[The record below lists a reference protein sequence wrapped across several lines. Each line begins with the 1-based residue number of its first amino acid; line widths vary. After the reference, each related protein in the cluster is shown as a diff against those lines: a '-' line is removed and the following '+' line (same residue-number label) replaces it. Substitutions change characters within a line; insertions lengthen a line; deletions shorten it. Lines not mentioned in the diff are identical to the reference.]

1 MSKLLTLNFNMT
13 MKKQLLLSLTVAMFM
28 FMNVSA
34 VTTPIPVITLD
45 CWVDS
50 HDSSYG
56 LNVLGPNGYYDY
68 VLVFD
73 HLVTATGEGDVHLY
87 LNGEEVSNPY
97 KISHS
102 AETYYQQFASEV
114 WHFTAT
120 AQLEGC
126 EMSETMRD
134 ILSPRLPQF
143 YLIHDEESDSFLM
156 DLVWQ
161 GDYSINYKT
170 RLPDPDNP
178 YNWISSDWEEYS
190 GPFTVWYAPQD
201 RHGDC
206 DIEIM
211 YDKGLDEDA
220 SPGMGVIYNLKDE
233 IDAFGIYKYDYY
245 SDGFFFCYG
254 NFVNAE
260 GICNKYNEPEL
271 HKPCYFG
278 DLILPDYVSVIR
290 EQTFANCPDL
300 TSLVFTDVVTTIGR
314 SAFSGCTGLKSITC
328 HPMTPPTTSNSFVDE
343 SIFSQVT
350 LFVPYEALDSYRAHQ
365 EWGKF
370 SRIVPF
376 RGAGPG
382 DANGDGKLSISDVT
396 DIINQLLNDGDIPAY
411 CDVNGD
417 GRISIGDIT
426 ALIDMLLRIE

>member
-1 MSKLLTLNFNMT
+1 MAMKRKLFLT
-13 MKKQLLLSLTVAMFM
+13 LTVAMFM
-28 FMNVSA
+28 FMTASA
-34 VTTPIPVITLD
+34 VITPEPVITID
-45 CWVDS
+45 YWVDA

-56 LNVLGPNGYYDY
+56 NVLGPNGYYDY
-68 VLVFD
+68 ICVFD

-97 KISHS
+97 TIAHS
-102 AETYYQQFASEV
+102 AETYYEQFEQEV

-134 ILSPRLPQF
+134 ILSPGLPQF
-143 YLIHDEESDSFLM
+143 YLIHDEESDSFWM
-156 DLVWQ
+156 DLEKLGHYTV
-161 GDYSINYKT
+161 SYKT
-170 RLPDPDNP
+170 SLQDPDNP
-178 YNWISSDWEEYS
+178 YDWISSDWEKYS
-190 GPFTVWYAPQD
+190 GPFKVWYVPQD
-201 RHGDC
+201 RRGDC
-206 DIEIM
+206 VIEIL
-211 YDKGLDEDA
+211 YGPGLGVDA
-220 SPGMGVIYNLKDE
+220 NSDMVAFGMGVIYSLKDE
-233 IDAFGIYKYDYY
+233 IDAFRIYKYDYY
-245 SDGFFFCYG
+245 SDGFFFCKT
-254 NFVNAE
+254 NFVLEE
-260 GICNKYNEPEL
+260 GICNKYYEPEL
-271 HKPCYFG
+271 HKPCYSG

-300 TSLVFTDVVTTIGR
+300 TSLVFTDAVTTIGS

-328 HPMTPPTTSNSFVDE
+328 HPMTPPSTSNSFADE
-343 SIFSQVT
+343 SIFDQVT

-417 GRISIGDIT
+417 GKISIADIA
-426 ALIDMLLRIE
+426 ALIDMLLRTE